1 MNFLAHLYLS
11 GNDEGVMT
19 GNFMADR
26 VRGVEAN
33 TYEPAIARGI
43 FLHRFIDN
51 FTDNHE
57 IVFKSKQ
64 RLYPKYHKYASVI
77 VDVFYDHFL
86 AAGFQNYSNE
96 LLRDFSQRCYSIL
109 NKNILLMPESV
120 QVFLPYLIRYDWL
133 NNYANIE
140 GTGRA
145 LSGLA
150 SKARFNSNMQNAVY
164 DLVSD
169 YKLYKKEFEE
179 FFPDLINYSVEYLKK
194 MEGTNNG
201 EL

>member
-11 GNDEGVMT
+11 GNDEEVMT
-19 GNFMADR
+19 GNLIADR
-26 VRGVEAN
+26 VKGDEAYA
-33 TYEPAIARGI
+33 YEPAIARGI

-57 IVFKSKQ
+57 IVYNSKQ

-86 AAGFQNYSNE
+86 ASNFHKYSNE
-96 LLRDFSQRCYSIL
+96 LLRDFSQRCYNIL
-109 NKNILLMPESV
+109 SKNITIMPARV
-120 QVFLPYLIRYDWL
+120 QVFLPYMIRYDWL

-140 GTGRA
+140 GIGKA

-150 SKARFNSNMQNAVY
+150 SRARFNSNMQNAVY

-179 FFPDLINYSVEYLKK
+179 FFPDLINPCHVLK
-194 MEGTNNG
+194 
-201 EL
+201 